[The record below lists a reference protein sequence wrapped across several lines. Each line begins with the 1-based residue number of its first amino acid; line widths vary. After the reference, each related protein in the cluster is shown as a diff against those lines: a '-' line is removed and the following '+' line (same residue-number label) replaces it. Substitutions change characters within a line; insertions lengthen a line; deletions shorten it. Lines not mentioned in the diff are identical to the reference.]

1 MNATVNSPMPVLKP
15 ANTRATRDLVKSL
28 HDLRR
33 QLDQMTET
41 YQRHGW
47 AGGHEVFYQ
56 ARQETFIEAMLIETE
71 LQHRYQLDKAIAQV
85 HADVE
90 AAMAMPVKVA

>member
-1 MNATVNSPMPVLKP
+1 MNATVNSPMPKP
-15 ANTRATRDLVKSL
+15 ANTRATRDLVISL

-56 ARQETFIEAMLIETE
+56 ARQEPSLK
-71 LQHRYQLDKAIAQV
+71 RC
-85 HADVE
+85 
-90 AAMAMPVKVA
+90 